1 MRSALSPRPLLPS
14 LLMQTIPLSAAGVL
28 IAFLT
33 VVGPQGG
40 LPLRPHSPDW
50 ALLADQ
56 APVLQ
61 LHIAAAVV
69 ALLIGLALL
78 MGAKGNR
85 LHRVLGWTWAGA
97 MGVVALSSLFIRD
110 INAGAFSFIHLFTG
124 WTLIVLP
131 MGLYAARRHDVMR
144 HRARMTGLFVG
155 ALLIAGMFTFFPGR
169 LLWRVF
175 LG

>member
-1 MRSALSPRPLLPS
+1 MRSALSPRPPLSS
-14 LLMQTIPLSAAGVL
+14 LLLFAIPVGAAGVL

-33 VVGPQGG
+33 IVGPQGG
-40 LPLRPHSPDW
+40 LPLRPHAADW
-50 ALLADQ
+50 ALLARQ

-61 LHIAAAVV
+61 LHIAAALL

-78 MGAKGNR
+78 LGAKGDR
-85 LHRVLGWTWAGA
+85 LHRVLGWSWAGA
-97 MGVVALSSLFIRD
+97 MTVVALTSIFIRD

-131 MGLYAARRHDVMR
+131 MGLYAARRHDVVR